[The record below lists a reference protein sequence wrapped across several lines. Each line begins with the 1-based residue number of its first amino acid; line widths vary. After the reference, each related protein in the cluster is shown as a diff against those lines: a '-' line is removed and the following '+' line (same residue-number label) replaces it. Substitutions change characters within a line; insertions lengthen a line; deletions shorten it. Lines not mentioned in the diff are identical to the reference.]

1 MVPARSFLVAL
12 GVALVLGAP
21 QVATASSE
29 AARNPQ
35 SARGVVQTRSAGTF
49 DWLSRPAVVV
59 RASSEAP
66 ATRVRRQIGRGSWI
80 CSPAG
85 FGRGSTC
92 YAN

>member
-1 MVPARSFLVAL
+1 MVPARGFLVAF

-21 QVATASSE
+21 QATLASNDTT
-29 AARNPQ
+29 RNSQPV
-35 SARGVVQTRSAGTF
+35 RGVVQTRTAGTF
-49 DWLSRPAVVV
+49 DWLSRPVVVV